1 MGGRENRWVEMGKL
15 YVYVNEM
22 VMGPLPHQGALFP
35 GSR

>member
-1 MGGRENRWVEMGKL
+1 MGKL